1 MNIEKIVRFRFRFQN
16 LLVWLFLYIVVS
28 PFLTAIPNANLVVQF
43 LFTAVLFSA
52 VYTIHR
58 ESHIMWPALA
68 LLTLSTTLIWCN
80 ALGLLNISG
89 KAIDSLL
96 VFYLG
101 LLVFSFSRYIFKAK
115 QIDLELISAALC
127 LYLLLALLWGSIFM
141 LLEEFMPGS
150 FAGAGLV
157 PAGSIREEFHYFNYL
172 SFITITTLGYGD
184 ITPQTPPA
192 MALCQVEAILG
203 QFLQR
208 SWSPGW
214 LEFRWPKV
222 LQGKRSRRKMNFRP

>member
-203 QFLQR
+203 QF
-208 SWSPGW
+208 
-214 LEFRWPKV
+214 FTAV
-222 LQGKRSRRKMNFRP
+222 LVARLVGVQVAQSFTGKKE